1 VSIPATTHLLQSARA
16 DRPAAPRDDA
26 ERRRAANYPLSRWYL
41 RPAAALLAAALAPTI
56 VRPWHLTLGGL
67 LAAIVA
73 AASLLW
79 LPAPAAVTA
88 GFILAGWFLD
98 RCDGM
103 LARRQGTASPLGAWL
118 DANVDELVDVG
129 LHAAVAWAAAS
140 ATDTALPWAL
150 LIGFLAGKYLFV
162 YGLAEERQL
171 LAAQPKSEATAAE
184 NSTHAASD
192 AAPRWAWLRR
202 LYHLPGNAD
211 VRVHLLAG
219 AVLCGWLTAELAV
232 VAAYYNARWIARYLL
247 VARRLR
253 SEAP

>member
-1 VSIPATTHLLQSARA
+1 
-16 DRPAAPRDDA
+16 
-26 ERRRAANYPLSRWYL
+26 
-41 RPAAALLAAALAPTI
+41 
-56 VRPWHLTLGGL
+56 
-67 LAAIVA
+67 VA

-88 GFILAGWFLD
+88 VFILASWFLD

-140 ATDTALPWAL
+140 ATGTALPWAL

-171 LAAQPKSEATAAE
+171 LAAQPKPEATAAA
-184 NSTHAASD
+184 SPTHAASEV
-192 AAPRWAWLRR
+192 APRWAWLRR

-211 VRVHLLAG
+211 VRVHLLVG

-232 VAAYYNARWIARYLL
+232 VAAYYNARWIARYVL